1 MRNSSTLSAKS
12 LEGAEIIEFDPRG
25 LKVLKLAN
33 GNILKLF
40 RLRNQWSIARWY
52 GYAQRFCANAKRLHQ
67 RHIPT
72 VSIVDAYLIADE
84 SIFSALPAPITF
96 KPRRNSANQT
106 YAVEYAPLPGK
117 TLKELLISERL
128 STAHIM
134 QLGAF
139 IARLHSSG
147 VHFRSLHLGNI
158 VLTPEEKMG
167 LIDVA
172 DMRIYP
178 WALWFNTRL
187 RGFRHVTRYA
197 KLNEQFGQKN
207 WQLLTDTYIQ
217 QAKLSDKQS
226 LVFQKTMKTFL
237 DTPPH

>member
-1 MRNSSTLSAKS
+1 MRNSSSLSAKS
-12 LEGAEIIEFDPRG
+12 LEGAKIIEFDPRG

-52 GYAQRFCANAKRLHQ
+52 GYAQRFCANAKRLHHL
-67 RHIPT
+67 HIPT
-72 VSIVDAYLIADE
+72 VNVVDTYLLADDD
-84 SIFSALPAPITF
+84 IFKALPAPIVF
-96 KPRRNSANQT
+96 KPKKNNAQT
-106 YAVEYAPLPGK
+106 YAVEYMPLPGK
-117 TLKELLISERL
+117 TLKELLMSEEL
-128 STAHIM
+128 STAHIA

-158 VLTPEEKMG
+158 VLTPEEEMG

-187 RGFRHVTRYA
+187 RSFRHVTRYA

-207 WQLLTDTYIQ
+207 WQLLTVAYIQ
-217 QAKLSDKQS
+217 QAKLTNKQA

-237 DTPPH
+237 DNPPH

>member
-1 MRNSSTLSAKS
+1 MRNSSSLSAKS
-12 LEGAEIIEFDPRG
+12 LEGAKIIEFDPRG

-52 GYAQRFCANAKRLHQ
+52 GYAQRFCANAKRLHHL
-67 RHIPT
+67 HIPT
-72 VSIVDAYLIADE
+72 VNVVDTYLLADDD
-84 SIFSALPAPITF
+84 IFKALPAPIVF
-96 KPRRNSANQT
+96 KPKKNNAQT
-106 YAVEYAPLPGK
+106 YAVEYMPLPGK
-117 TLKELLISERL
+117 TLKELLMSEEL
-128 STAHIM
+128 STAHIA

-158 VLTPEEKMG
+158 VLTPEEEMG

-187 RGFRHVTRYA
+187 RSFRHVTRYV

-207 WQLLTDTYIQ
+207 WQLLTVAYIQ
-217 QAKLSDKQS
+217 QAKLTNKQA

-237 DTPPH
+237 DNPPH

>member
-1 MRNSSTLSAKS
+1 MRNSSSLSAKS
-12 LEGAEIIEFDPRG
+12 LEGAKIIEFDPRG

-52 GYAQRFCANAKRLHQ
+52 GYAQRFCANAKRLHHL
-67 RHIPT
+67 HIPT
-72 VSIVDAYLIADE
+72 VNVVDTYLLADDD
-84 SIFSALPAPITF
+84 IFKALPAPIVF
-96 KPRRNSANQT
+96 KPKKNNAQT
-106 YAVEYAPLPGK
+106 YAVEYMPLPGK
-117 TLKELLISERL
+117 TLKELLMSEEL
-128 STAHIM
+128 STAHIA

-158 VLTPEEKMG
+158 VLTPEEEMG

-187 RGFRHVTRYA
+187 RSFRHVTRYA

-207 WQLLTDTYIQ
+207 WQLLTDAYIQ
-217 QAKLSDKQS
+217 QAKLSSKQA

-237 DTPPH
+237 DNPPH

>member
-1 MRNSSTLSAKS
+1 MRNSSSLSAKS
-12 LEGAEIIEFDPRG
+12 LEGAKIIEFDPRG

-52 GYAQRFCANAKRLHQ
+52 GYAQRFCANAKRLHHL
-67 RHIPT
+67 HIPT
-72 VSIVDAYLIADE
+72 VNVVDTYLLADDA
-84 SIFSALPAPITF
+84 IFSALPAPIVF
-96 KPRRNSANQT
+96 KPKKNNAQT
-106 YAVEYAPLPGK
+106 YAVEYMPLPGK
-117 TLKELLISERL
+117 TLKELLMSEEL
-128 STAHIM
+128 STAHIV

-158 VLTPEEKMG
+158 VLTPEEEMG

-187 RGFRHVTRYA
+187 RSFRHVTRYA

-207 WQLLTDTYIQ
+207 WQLLTVAYIQ
-217 QAKLSDKQS
+217 QAKLTSKQA

-237 DTPPH
+237 DNPPH

>member
-1 MRNSSTLSAKS
+1 MRTSSLLSVAS
-12 LEGAEIIEFDPRG
+12 LEGAQIIEFDPRG
-25 LKVLKLAN
+25 LKVLRLAH

-67 RHIPT
+67 LNIPT
-72 VSIVDAYLIADE
+72 VKIIDTYLLADD
-84 SIFSALPAPITF
+84 SAFSSLPAPITF
-96 KPRRNSANQT
+96 KPKQRGANQT
-106 YAVEYAPLPGK
+106 YAVEYVPLPGN
-117 TLKELLISERL
+117 TLKELLL
-128 STAHIM
+128 SQALTSAHVL

-139 IARLHSSG
+139 IARLHGSG

-158 VLTPEEKMG
+158 VLTPDGEMG

-178 WALWFNTRL
+178 WALWFNTRM
-187 RGFRHVTRYA
+187 RSFRHVTRYA
-197 KLNEQFGQKN
+197 KLNEQFGKQY

-217 QAKLSDKQS
+217 QAKLSGKQS
-226 LVFQKTMKTFL
+226 QVFQKTMKTFL
-237 DTPPH
+237 DNPPH

>member
-1 MRNSSTLSAKS
+1 MRNSSSLSAKS
-12 LEGAEIIEFDPRG
+12 LEGAKIIEFDPRG

-52 GYAQRFCANAKRLHQ
+52 GYAQRFCANAKRLHHL
-67 RHIPT
+67 HIPT
-72 VSIVDAYLIADE
+72 VNVVDTYLLADDA
-84 SIFSALPAPITF
+84 IFSALPAPTVF
-96 KPRRNSANQT
+96 KPKKNNAQI
-106 YAVEYAPLPGK
+106 YAVEYMPLPGK
-117 TLKELLISERL
+117 TLKELLMSEEL
-128 STAHIM
+128 STAHIV

-158 VLTPEEKMG
+158 VLTPEEEMG

-187 RGFRHVTRYA
+187 RSFRHVTRYA

-207 WQLLTDTYIQ
+207 WQLLTDAYIQ
-217 QAKLSDKQS
+217 QAKLTSKQAV
-226 LVFQKTMKTFL
+226 VFQKTMKTFL
-237 DTPPH
+237 DNPPH

>member
-1 MRNSSTLSAKS
+1 MCNQLSAKS
-12 LEGAEIIEFDPRG
+12 LEGAQIIEFDPRG

-40 RLRNQWSIARWY
+40 RLRNQWSIARWH

-67 RHIPT
+67 LHIPT
-72 VSIVDAYLIADE
+72 VNIVGSYLLEDE

-96 KPRRNSANQT
+96 KPRRNGANQT
-106 YAVEYAPLPGK
+106 YAVEYVPLPGK
-117 TLKELLISERL
+117 TLKELLINQEL
-128 STAHIM
+128 TTAHAV
-134 QLGAF
+134 QLGGF
-139 IARLHSSG
+139 ISRLHDSG

-158 VLTPEEKMG
+158 VLTPETEMG

-187 RGFRHVTRYA
+187 RSFRHVTRYA
-197 KLNEQFGQKN
+197 KLNEQFGQLY

-217 QAKLSDKQS
+217 QAKLNNKQS
-226 LVFQKTMKTFL
+226 QAFQKAMKAFL
-237 DTPPH
+237 KNPPH